1 MYEEDKV
8 LEEEKNTFPKEI
20 QVNTD
25 LQWRQINKTVQ
36 GLKVEATRWSFL
48 LLLFFQFV
56 YIVGYRP
63 VSLTN
68 IDA

>member
-1 MYEEDKV
+1 MYEDKV

-36 GLKVEATRWSFL
+36 GLKVEATRWSIL

>member
-20 QVNTD
+20 QVSTD

-36 GLKVEATRWSFL
+36 GLKVEAMR
-48 LLLFFQFV
+48 
-56 YIVGYRP
+56 
-63 VSLTN
+63 
-68 IDA
+68 